1 MMQKRN
7 GEYATDDEATRSPI
21 LVFQNVTAGY
31 SGLYIAYIKV
41 LMKVVGRRGL
51 ALSSHKGGGLAGD
64 LMVRLRPPRVACDSV
79 SYWRRNSYE

>member
-21 LVFQNVTAGY
+21 LAFQNVTAGY

-64 LMVRLRPPRVACDSV
+64 LATTQSCLRLPV

>member
-31 SGLYIAYIKV
+31 SAGIHCIQQGFDEGCGKKGVGIK
-41 LMKVVGRRGL
+41 
-51 ALSSHKGGGLAGD
+51 
-64 LMVRLRPPRVACDSV
+64 
-79 SYWRRNSYE
+79 